1 MSEQP
6 PIPRPE
12 QRPLPPA
19 PGAGQRRIVLPP
31 HRQRARRPRSV
42 RVREWVR
49 KNLFPSTGGTLLTL
63 IAAAIMGAIVVGVVI
78 FIFFG
83 ANWQV
88 ITHNRWLLFAGG
100 FPHEEAWRLWVS
112 IAVVFALIGAAY
124 GTWSS
129 FGRRDHLFVLLVGG
143 FVIFLMAHG
152 GAAIWSTLY
161 FLIAIG
167 CMYLG
172 YAATVWMP
180 RETSTL
186 RTFQVRLVGGLLAI
200 SLPLVL
206 IILLV
211 GGEVGP
217 RHLDGF
223 VLNLILAPV
232 GIVGGVV
239 LGIPLA
245 LGRASRLRSISLTC
259 TAYIEIVRGAPLL
272 GWLFVALFILDDVI
286 GGDLIIRAMV
296 VMAVFTGA
304 YMAEYIRGALQAL
317 PRGQFEAAQAVGLTE
332 MQRTR
337 LIIMPQALRISI
349 PPMVGQ
355 AISIWKDTTLVT
367 VILPLRELKGNA
379 DSAIAQFEFTPDRIE
394 AYVFVAVVFWV
405 VAFIMSRI
413 SQRVE
418 GSLGI
423 GER

>member
-1 MSEQP
+1 MSELP
-6 PIPRPE
+6 PIPPPE

-19 PGAGQRRIVLPP
+19 PGGRRIVLPP

-42 RVREWVR
+42 RAREWVR
-49 KNLFPSTGGTLLTL
+49 KNLFPSYRGTLLTVL
-63 IAAAIMGAIVVGVVI
+63 AAAVLGAIVVGLIAFV
-78 FIFFG
+78 FFG
-83 ANWQV
+83 ANWEV

-100 FPHEEAWRLWVS
+100 YPREEAWRLWIS
-112 IAVVFALIGAAY
+112 IALVFGMIGLAY

-129 FGRRDHLFVLLVGG
+129 MGRRDHLFVLLAGG

-152 GAAIWSTLY
+152 GAAIWSSVY
-161 FLIAIG
+161 FLIAVG

-172 YAATVWMP
+172 YLFTFRLPRAT
-180 RETSTL
+180 SSL
-186 RTFQVRLVGGLLAI
+186 RTLQVRLVGGLLILA
-200 SLPLVL
+200 LPIVLVL
-206 IILLV
+206 LLV
-211 GGEVGP
+211 GGEVGI
-217 RHLDGF
+217 RDLDGF

-232 GIVGGVV
+232 GIVGGV
-239 LGIPLA
+239 LIGIPLA
-245 LGRASRLRSISLTC
+245 LGRASSMKSIAWTC

-272 GWLFVALFILDDVI
+272 GWLFVALFILDDII

-317 PRGQFEAAQAVGLTE
+317 PRGQYEAGQAVGLNPY
-332 MQRTR
+332 QRMR

-379 DSAIAQFEFTPDRIE
+379 DSAISQFEFTPDRIE
-394 AYVFVAVVFWV
+394 AYVFVAVIFWI
-405 VAFIMSRI
+405 VAFMMSRI

-418 GSLGI
+418 RAQGI

>member
-19 PGAGQRRIVLPP
+19 PGQGQRRIVLPP
-31 HRQRARRPRSV
+31 HRERAHRPRSV
-42 RVREWVR
+42 RAREWAR
-49 KNLFPSTGGTLLTL
+49 KNLFPSRGGTLLTL
-63 IAAAIMGAIVVGVVI
+63 VAGGIIVVLVLGLILFVLT
-78 FIFFG
+78 
-83 ANWQV
+83 ANWEV
-88 ITHNRWLLFAGG
+88 ITRNRWLLFAGG
-100 FPHEEAWRLWVS
+100 YPQEEAWRLWIS
-112 IAVVFALIGAAY
+112 IGLVFSLIGAAY

-152 GAAIWSTLY
+152 DAGIGSTVY
-161 FLIAIG
+161 FLIGIG
-167 CMYLG
+167 CMYAG
-172 YAATVWMP
+172 YAATRYLP

-186 RTFQVRLVGGLLAI
+186 RTVQQRVVGGLLLLA
-200 SLPLVL
+200 LPIVL
-206 IILLV
+206 LLLLV
-211 GGEVGP
+211 GGDIGA
-217 RHLDGF
+217 RNLDGF

-239 LGIPLA
+239 IGIPLA
-245 LGRASRLRSISLTC
+245 LGRASRLRAISLTC

-272 GWLFVALFILDDVI
+272 GWLFVALFILDDII
-286 GGDLIIRAMV
+286 GGDIIIRAMV

-304 YMAEYIRGALQAL
+304 YMAEYIRGALQAM
-317 PRGQFEAAQAVGLTE
+317 PRGQYEAAQAVGLTE
-332 MQRTR
+332 NQRMR
-337 LIIMPQALRISI
+337 LIILPQALRISI

-379 DSAIAQFEFTPDRIE
+379 DSAISQFEFTPDRIE
-394 AYVFVAVVFWV
+394 AYVFVAVIFWI
-405 VAFIMSRI
+405 VAFAMSRI

-418 GSLGI
+418 RSLGL

>member
-1 MSEQP
+1 MSELP

-12 QRPLPPA
+12 QQPLPP
-19 PGAGQRRIVLPP
+19 PGGQRRIVLPP
-31 HRQRARRPRSV
+31 HRERARRPRSV
-42 RVREWVR
+42 RAREWVR
-49 KNLFPSTGGTLLTL
+49 RNLFPSWRGTLLTAL
-63 IAAAIMGAIVVGVVI
+63 AAAVLGVITVGIIAFV
-78 FIFFG
+78 FFG
-83 ANWQV
+83 ANWEV

-100 FPHEEAWRLWVS
+100 FPREEAWRLWVS
-112 IAVVFALIGAAY
+112 IALVFGLIGLAY

-129 FGRRDHLFVLLVGG
+129 LGRRDHLFVLLAGG

-152 GAAIWSTLY
+152 GAAVWSTVY

-172 YAATVWMP
+172 YLLTYQLPRATSP
-180 RETSTL
+180 L
-186 RTFQVRLVGGLLAI
+186 RTLQVRVVGGLLILA
-200 SLPLVL
+200 LPIVLVL
-206 IILLV
+206 LLAGGDV
-211 GGEVGP
+211 GI

-232 GIVGGVV
+232 GIVGGI
-239 LGIPLA
+239 LIGIPLA
-245 LGRASRLRSISLTC
+245 VGRASNLKTISWTC

-272 GWLFVALFILDDVI
+272 GWLFVALFILDDII

-317 PRGQFEAAQAVGLTE
+317 PRGQYEAGQAVGLSQW
-332 MQRTR
+332 QRTR

-379 DSAIAQFEFTPDRIE
+379 DSAISQFEFTPDRIE
-394 AYVFVAVVFWV
+394 AYVFVAVIFWV
-405 VAFIMSRI
+405 VAFMMSRI

-418 GSLGI
+418 RAQGV